1 MFTESVFSDNDRYEK
16 IIATISK
23 RFTTY
28 GYKRIKTSAFQQYDL
43 YSTVKS
49 SINQNEMIKIID
61 YTGEVLVLRPDVTIP
76 VVLEMAKTIDQLV
89 EEARYYY
96 VQEVFRQPF
105 NPNNR
110 IASTQA
116 GIEYFCESSPEAD
129 AEVIALACH
138 TMKDLGFTDVK
149 VEIGHAAF
157 FNEMIQDLALTDSQ
171 VAHLK
176 KLIQAKNSVEIEPY
190 LLNLQIDQTICA
202 EIGKIP
208 FLYGKPED
216 VFSRMNEDLMSS
228 RMKETVVYSRR
239 VFEILKMYGLE
250 QTIALD
256 LGLINHMD
264 YYSGVVFQGY
274 IGNFGKPVLMGGRY
288 DQLGKEIGVD
298 LPAIGFAC
306 EIELLAEASEGKG
319 SETPCVDV
327 KVFYEG
333 ADIEEAIWIANQLR
347 NNKKRVLTFPMK
359 RVQFDTTLSTSTI
372 HLKAADKTIHRKNDI
387 SSFTTKEEIV
397 AYLIEEKE
405 FSEWTI

>member
-1 MFTESVFSDNDRYEK
+1 MFTESVFSDDERYEK

-28 GYKRIKTSAFQQYDL
+28 GFKRIKTSAFQQYAL
-43 YSTVKS
+43 YTNVKS

-76 VVLEMAKTIDQLV
+76 VVLEMAKTINHLV

-105 NPNNR
+105 NRNNR

-138 TMKDLGFTDVK
+138 TMKDLGFNDVK

-190 LLNLQIDQTICA
+190 LLTLKIDKTICE

-228 RMKETVVYSRR
+228 RMKETIAYSRR

-288 DQLGKEIGVD
+288 DQLGKDFGVN

-306 EIELLAEASEGKG
+306 EIELLAQASEGKE
-319 SETPCVDV
+319 SKPSCVDV
-327 KVFYEG
+327 KVFYED
-333 ADIEEAIWIANQLR
+333 AYIEEAIWIANQLR
-347 NNKKRVLTFPMK
+347 NNKKQVLTFPIK
-359 RVQFDTTLSTSTI
+359 NTQIDTTPSTFTI
-372 HLKAADKTIHRKNDI
+372 YLTATDKGVHRNNEV
-387 SSFTTKEEIV
+387 SPFTTKEEIV
-397 AYLIEEKE
+397 AYFIEEKE

>member
-1 MFTESVFSDNDRYEK
+1 MFTESVFSDNERYEK

-28 GYKRIKTSAFQQYDL
+28 GYKRIKTSAFQQYEL
-43 YSTVKS
+43 YTNVKS

-76 VVLEMAKTIDQLV
+76 VVLEMAKTIDQLE

-105 NPNNR
+105 DRNNR

-116 GIEYFCESSPEAD
+116 GVEYFCESSPEAD

-138 TMKDLGFTDVK
+138 IMKDLGFKDVK

-157 FNEMIQDLALTDSQ
+157 FNEMIQDLPLTDSQ

-190 LLNLQIDQTICA
+190 LLNLQIDKNSCK

-208 FLYGKPED
+208 FLYGTPED

-228 RMKETVVYSRR
+228 RMKETVAYSKR

-264 YYSGVVFQGY
+264 YYSGLVFQGY
-274 IGNFGKPVLMGGRY
+274 IDIFGKPVLMGGRY
-288 DQLGKEIGVD
+288 DQLGRDIGVE

-306 EIELLAEASEGKG
+306 EIELLAQASEGKE
-319 SETPCVDV
+319 SETSRVDV
-327 KVFYEG
+327 KVFYEE
-333 ADIEEAIWIANQLR
+333 AYIVEAIWIANQLR
-347 NNKKRVLTFPMK
+347 NKKKRVLTYPMK
-359 RVQFDTTLSTSTI
+359 SIQVDATLSTSTI
-372 HLKAADKTIHRKNDI
+372 HLKAADKAIHRDDKV

-397 AYLIEEKE
+397 AYFIEEKE